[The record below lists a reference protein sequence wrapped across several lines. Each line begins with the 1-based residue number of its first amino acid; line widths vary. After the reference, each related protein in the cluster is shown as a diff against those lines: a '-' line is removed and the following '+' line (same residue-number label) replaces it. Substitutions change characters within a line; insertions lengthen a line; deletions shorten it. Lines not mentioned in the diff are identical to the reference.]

1 MESLVNKSSPS
12 WAFAKERGFSVWFS
26 FSATSNPFTWSRYT
40 HIGKDKVFSVKIK
53 GHEQG
58 HTKDWWLHEGSG
70 LSITRSCCPLCARHC
85 AEWEMAQGRQKWLRG
100 STRPWRIHAG
110 ASPLLPSSVAP
121 VRSPGISKS
130 LRPVVVARSPR
141 DLTVLL
147 RWWPS
152 LLSLSSTCAQ
162 ELQDLICLTSPPT
175 AASATFIPFTES
187 QSSKCWEAPGPTPGT
202 FSHSTLCFLGD
213 LI

>member
-1 MESLVNKSSPS
+1 MKEVACPSLDPV
-12 WAFAKERGFSVWFS
+12 AQA
-26 FSATSNPFTWSRYT
+26 
-40 HIGKDKVFSVKIK
+40 
-53 GHEQG
+53 
-58 HTKDWWLHEGSG
+58 
-70 LSITRSCCPLCARHC
+70 LCARHC

-130 LRPVVVARSPR
+130 LRPVVVARSPH

-152 LLSLSSTCAQ
+152 ILSLSSTCAQ
-162 ELQDLICLTSPPT
+162 ELQDLVCLTSPPT

-187 QSSKCWEAPGPTPGT
+187 QTSKCWEAPGPTPGT
-202 FSHSTLCFLGD
+202 FSHSTLLPWRSHLVLMKKEFIGPGLHLRPVHAD
-213 LI
+213 HARPPLQWTLNSVLVPMEMTTER